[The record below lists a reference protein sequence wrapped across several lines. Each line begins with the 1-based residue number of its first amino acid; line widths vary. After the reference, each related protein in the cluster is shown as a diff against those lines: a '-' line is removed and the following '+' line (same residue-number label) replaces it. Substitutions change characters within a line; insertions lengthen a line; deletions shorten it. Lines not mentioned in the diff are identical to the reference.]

1 MCKNVQLE
9 NMLHLILY
17 KFGGSFKSGMQMYRE
32 PWMWTTKMWNRRGL
46 QVSLSFSETFHIHNH
61 IQDVLENSLE
71 GLLETLRPNKVFA
84 IFFYFYEYVITYNEI
99 MIINLDTGSR
109 STMAMSSID
118 TNASQKTNS
127 SLQKDHSPVKT
138 AKLLNTGTF
147 NNVARIQTFA
157 ISTSLLRSQ
166 RIKNLLKSKTKVTST
181 TRKPFI

>member
-9 NMLHLILY
+9 NMWHLILH
-17 KFGGSFKSGMQMYRE
+17 KFGGSFKPCMQMYRE

-46 QVSLSFSETFHIHNH
+46 QVSLSFSEIFHNH

-71 GLLETLRPNKVFA
+71 GLLETPRSNKVFA
-84 IFFYFYEYVITYNEI
+84 IFIYFYEYVINYNEI